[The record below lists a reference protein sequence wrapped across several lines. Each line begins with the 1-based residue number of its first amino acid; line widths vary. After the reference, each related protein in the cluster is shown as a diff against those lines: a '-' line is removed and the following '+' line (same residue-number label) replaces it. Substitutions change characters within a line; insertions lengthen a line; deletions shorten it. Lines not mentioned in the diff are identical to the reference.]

1 MIHHH
6 LSRSAGGLSCR
17 SEETFMR
24 KRTFPTILAVIAL
37 ALLQACATPGT
48 EPPDARALA
57 RPQSREY
64 NKFISDIE
72 QRARDAQAKA
82 GPAAKDQPDTTEHYK
97 VYGGTGETVRGSTES
112 SPAPGPTTATL
123 AFESTDIRDVV
134 KTVLFDILGEN
145 YYIDPQ
151 VGGNVTFRT
160 VKPVPRN
167 ALIPILE
174 TLLRGTNA
182 ALVREAGIYKVLPAT
197 QAVRGTSTPQL
208 ISGTANVPPGHS
220 VVVMPLKYIGI
231 KEMLRIL
238 EPFAKDAASIRGD
251 ELRNLVI
258 LTGTEREIRH
268 LLETIEMFDIDW
280 MAGMSVGFFQL
291 HSVDVKNL
299 MKELE
304 TVFGTK
310 DLGPLAGLIRVVP
323 IERLNALLVISPQR
337 AIIDRAREWI
347 ERFDSG
353 GDADGVRLYVYH
365 LQNARADK
373 LAPILQQALTGR
385 QQPQTTAPQV
395 APGQTPAQI
404 TSGPQLGLGAAQ
416 ATQAAQAAQVAQ
428 AAQASQAAARAAAAT
443 ASVAAATGA
452 AGAQIAV
459 SRNVQIIADKDNN
472 AIVILAT
479 QAEYALIESAIKKLD
494 LPPRQVL
501 IEAKI
506 ARVTLTGTFK
516 LGLNWAFQNGLRIGL
531 GNMISINPAAANTA
545 TNPFGISDVTKFP
558 AGSGF
563 NYAWSNFT
571 HGGDTIN
578 AIFNM
583 LASDSR
589 TRVVSTPSLI
599 ATDNQKSSIQVGQS
613 IPTVTGQTTTGVT
626 VGTGIVTTNQY
637 VDTGVQLAVTP
648 RVNAGGQITLDLAVE
663 LSSVADSTQIPGAVP
678 NTPAFNKTTAQSVI
692 TVQSGQTIL
701 LGGLIEETAGKGST
715 GLPFISQIPVLGAL
729 FGEQTRQDNR
739 QELVMLITPTLIPA
753 NQDLTDVTNELRKK
767 MQYLQEEFPLNRAKD
782 PAMNNKPDE
791 SMRKEPPK

>member
-1 MIHHH
+1 MMN
-6 LSRSAGGLSCR
+6 RSISTPVA
-17 SEETFMR
+17 
-24 KRTFPTILAVIAL
+24 IAL
-37 ALLQACATPGT
+37 AVLLQACATPGS
-48 EPPDARALA
+48 ESPPNARALA
-57 RPQSREY
+57 NPQSSQY
-64 NKFISDIE
+64 NQFISDIE
-72 QRARDAQAKA
+72 QRARDAQTK
-82 GPAAKDQPDTTEHYK
+82 GTQPAAPVVERARADPSEYYK
-97 VYGGTGETVRGSTES
+97 VFGGTGETLRSSSES
-112 SPAPGPTTATL
+112 STAPGPTTATL
-123 AFESTDIRDVV
+123 AFEATDIRDVV

-167 ALIPILE
+167 SLIPILE
-174 TLLRGTNA
+174 MLLRGTNA
-182 ALVREAGIYKVLPAT
+182 ALVRDAGVYKVLPAT
-197 QAVRGTSTPQL
+197 QAVRGTTTPQL
-208 ISGTANVPPGHS
+208 ISGTANIPPGHS

-291 HSVDVKNL
+291 QSVDVKNL
-299 MKELE
+299 VKEFE
-304 TVFGTK
+304 AVFGNK
-310 DLGPLAGLIRVVP
+310 ELGPLAGLYRVVP

-337 AIIDRAREWI
+337 AAIDKAREWI
-347 ERFDSG
+347 ERLDSAG
-353 GDADGVRLYVYH
+353 TPDGLKLFVYH

-385 QQPQTTAPQV
+385 QQPQSTAPVV
-395 APGQTPAQI
+395 APGQTPVQVG
-404 TSGPQLGLGAAQ
+404 TGPSLGLS
-416 ATQAAQAAQVAQ
+416 AAQAAQTAAQQAQVNAQQAQANAAQ
-428 AAQASQAAARAAAAT
+428 AAAARNNAAAT
-443 ASVAAATGA
+443 SIAASSGA
-452 AGAQIAV
+452 DLAV

-479 QAEYALIESAIKKLD
+479 QSEYALIESAIKKLD
-494 LPPRQVL
+494 LAPRQVL

-516 LGLNWAFQNGLRIGL
+516 LGLNWAFQNGLRIGT
-531 GNMISINPAAANTA
+531 GNTISVNPAAANTPA
-545 TNPFGISDVTKFP
+545 TATTPGNPFGISDASKFA

-571 HGGDTIN
+571 NGGNTIN

-583 LASDSR
+583 LATDSR
-589 TRVVSTPSLI
+589 TRVISTPSLI
-599 ATDNQKSSIQVGQS
+599 ATDNQKSQIQVGQS
-613 IPTVTGQTTTGVT
+613 IATSTGSTVTPGTTTSGV
-626 VGTGIVTTNQY
+626 VTTNQY

-648 RVNAGGQITLDLAVE
+648 RVNAGGQITLDMSIE
-663 LSSVADSTQIPGAVP
+663 LSSPADPANIPGAVP
-678 NTPAFNKTTAQSVI
+678 NTPAFNKTTATSVI
-692 TVQSGQTIL
+692 TVHSGQTIL
-701 LGGLIEETAGKGST
+701 LGGLIEETSGKASS

-729 FGEQTRQDNR
+729 FGEQSKEDNR
-739 QELVMLITPTLIPA
+739 QELVMLITPTLIPS

-767 MQYLQEEFPLNRAKD
+767 MQYLQEEFPVARPKD
-782 PAMNNKPDE
+782 SSANIKLDE
-791 SMRKEPPK
+791 TARKELPK